1 VTQSIC
7 YDIGPPWV
15 IVHSDVM
22 ILNKLYPSA
31 LPQIQISLSENIL
44 ETLVVAVNLASL
56 ADEVMP
62 PYLESMDYYR

>member
-1 VTQSIC
+1 
-7 YDIGPPWV
+7 
-15 IVHSDVM
+15 M